1 MEMEVHDI
9 DFRNF
14 AHGVGDAETF
24 KTGEVIFERGSFADA
39 IWIILSG
46 SVRIEKDDTLIDL
59 VGVNY
64 AIGVLSMIDHGPR
77 SGTAR
82 ANEDSILIRIEQAK
96 FRFMMEEMPN
106 FGWYVTRQLARRLR
120 AATTAL

>member
-1 MEMEVHDI
+1 MDIHDI
-9 DFRNF
+9 DFRSF
-14 AHGVGDAETF
+14 AHGVGDIVTCKA
-24 KTGEVIFERGSFADA
+24 GDVIFERGSFADA
-39 IWIILSG
+39 IWIVQSG
-46 SVRIEKDDTLIDL
+46 SVSIEKDDKLIDK

-64 AIGVLSMIDHGPR
+64 AIGVLSIIDNGPR

-82 ANEDSILIRIEQAK
+82 ADEDSVLIRIDHAK

-120 AATTAL
+120 AATAVL

>member
-1 MEMEVHDI
+1 MDVHDI
-9 DFRNF
+9 DFRHF
-14 AHGVGDAETF
+14 AQGVGDAVTY
-24 KTGEVIFERGSFADA
+24 KAGDVIFERGSLADA
-39 IWIILSG
+39 IWIIVSG
-46 SVRIEKDDTLIDL
+46 SVRIEKDDTLIDD

-64 AIGVLSMIDHGPR
+64 AIGVLSMIDHGLR

-82 ANEDSILIRIEQAK
+82 ANENSVLIRIDQAK

-106 FGWYVTRQLARRLR
+106 FRWYVTRQLARRLR